1 MSRVMAPMIAEAA
14 KLYTQFQD
22 DRPRRAKNFWS
33 ALVCIPA
40 ACLLASL
47 RVAWTS
53 AAGPPGDARLLA
65 RGDGALAGEPLGLF
79 LEFGASGLNDLGIGE
94 NLDRGGCER
103 SGCRHHTL
111 YPAGRRTN
119 AVLDSLTGFIIGR
132 R

>member
-1 MSRVMAPMIAEAA
+1 MIAEAA

-79 LEFGASGLNDLGIGE
+79 LEFGASGLNDLGLVKTSTAAAASVLAAVIIPY
-94 NLDRGGCER
+94 
-103 SGCRHHTL
+103 TL
-111 YPAGRRTN
+111 QADGRMLYLIR
-119 AVLDSLTGFIIGR
+119 
-132 R
+132 